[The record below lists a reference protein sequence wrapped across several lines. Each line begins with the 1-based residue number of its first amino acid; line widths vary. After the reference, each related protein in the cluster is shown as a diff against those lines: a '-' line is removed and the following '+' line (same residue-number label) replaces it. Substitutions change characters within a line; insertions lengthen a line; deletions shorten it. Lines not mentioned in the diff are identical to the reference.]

1 MMFAQVIEAAWSPV
15 DRAEVVRIV
24 REDLIPALRNE
35 EGFSGAVGMVEAG
48 TGRAMM
54 IAFWERKAQ
63 AVIPPAQR
71 GPAFRAAL
79 ADLEARSAQPRSI
92 STWEVGIEL

>member
-1 MMFAQVIEAAWSPV
+1 MFAQVIETALSV
-15 DRAEVVRIV
+15 GERADAVRIV
-24 REDLIPALRNE
+24 REDLVPALCAE

-54 IAFWERKAQ
+54 IAFWEREAQ
-63 AVIPPAQR
+63 ATVPPADR
-71 GPAFRAAL
+71 GPAFRTALAAL
-79 ADLEARSAQPRSI
+79 QARSIRPRSV

>member
-1 MMFAQVIEAAWSPV
+1 VFAQVIEAAMSSA
-15 DRAEVVRIV
+15 DRVEMVRIV
-24 REDLIPALRNE
+24 REELVPALRDE

-54 IAFWERKAQ
+54 IAFWEHEAQ
-63 AVIPPAQR
+63 AAILPARR
-71 GPAFRAAL
+71 GHAFRAAL
-79 ADLEARSAQPRSI
+79 SKLEARSEQPRSI